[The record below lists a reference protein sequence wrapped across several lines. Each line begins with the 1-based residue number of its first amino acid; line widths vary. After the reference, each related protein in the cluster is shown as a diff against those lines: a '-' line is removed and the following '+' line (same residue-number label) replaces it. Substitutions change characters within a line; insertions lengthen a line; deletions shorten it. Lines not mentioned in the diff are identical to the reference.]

1 MTYLHIKMKLAIL
14 RKLNWTNFIDDV
26 VLKKIMVN
34 SRLRFEKV
42 ILKLLNIL

>member
-14 RKLNWTNFIDDV
+14 RKSNWTNFIDDV

-34 SRLRFEKV
+34 SRLRFEK
-42 ILKLLNIL
+42 ITLKLLNIL